1 MCGHWSSYY
10 SIAEVSWWPNT
21 DFPNVWLQRPG
32 GEGSTDS
39 LTLLVDAAGRSLC
52 SWKGMKPRQTSVP
65 MPQNLPDWL
74 KDETPNFWRT
84 RSPLPTLASPSHD
97 WTAFPQ
103 AEGRGVSDDHGSVPN
118 TTPNRRRAA
127 APPSASS
134 PRQCPASARS
144 PEIVNS
150 AHPPFKEV
158 VQMERSTPGA
168 SYPVI
173 LRHTVTFF

>member
-1 MCGHWSSYY
+1 MIEGTECSFS
-10 SIAEVSWWPNT
+10 VSHLCFSLSVCFILGFCSRHIVFTYQWW
-21 DFPNVWLQRPG
+21 
-32 GEGSTDS
+32 
-39 LTLLVDAAGRSLC
+39 
-52 SWKGMKPRQTSVP
+52 SWKVDITISISFFWRFILELL
-65 MPQNLPDWL
+65 NA
-74 KDETPNFWRT
+74 TPNFWRT

-134 PRQCPASARS
+134 PRQCPASAQS

-150 AHPPFKEV
+150 AHPPFKAV
-158 VQMERSTPGA
+158 VLMERSTPGA